1 MISHA
6 TMYKNVILRAHYSL
20 VDNILS
26 SSAIWQNIAITSILY
41 GTHAIPV
48 SSAVIQEIEII
59 QNQVGKALL
68 GVPQST
74 ANVVIQSELG
84 WLTPIIYTV
93 FNIMDVLGHLVSSPQ
108 ELMDIS
114 VKQLHQEYK
123 LATLTQ
129 IKEMV
134 ILKLLPIPQK
144 WWVRQPHVENPCWS
158 SMNMKFRIMNAGSW
172 GTGTHTEQRILFA
185 KTGGES
191 FNVHYVFKAQ
201 TKKFICWLSVKWW
214 LIIDNQSSSDVGY
227 PSKIANPTCKSLVQ
241 MSYQQS
247 EGFLHRKRKSAR

>member
-114 VKQLHQEYK
+114 VKQLHQEYE

-158 SMNMKFRIMNAGSW
+158 SMNMKFRIMNAGLGNRDAYRTANSVCQDW
-172 GTGTHTEQRILFA
+172 GRILQCPLCFQ
-185 KTGGES
+185 GSNNEI
-191 FNVHYVFKAQ
+191 HLL
-201 TKKFICWLSVKWW
+201 TKCEVMVKHRQSIKLRCGLS
-214 LIIDNQSSSDVGY
+214 L
-227 PSKIANPTCKSLVQ
+227 
-241 MSYQQS
+241 
-247 EGFLHRKRKSAR
+247 

>member
-1 MISHA
+1 MTKHSY
-6 TMYKNVILRAHYSL
+6 YKYSIWNTCHSCIICC
-20 VDNILS
+20 DSRNRDHTES
-26 SSAIWQNIAITSILY
+26 SRKSSTRSPTVHCKCSDPGGVGL
-41 GTHAIPV
+41 THP
-48 SSAVIQEIEII
+48 
-59 QNQVGKALL
+59 NNL
-68 GVPQST
+68 
-74 ANVVIQSELG
+74 
-84 WLTPIIYTV
+84 YTV

-114 VKQLHQEYK
+114 VKQLHQEYE

-201 TKKFICWLSVKWW
+201 TKKFIC
-214 LIIDNQSSSDVGY
+214 
-227 PSKIANPTCKSLVQ
+227 
-241 MSYQQS
+241 
-247 EGFLHRKRKSAR
+247 